1 MPPKMPP
8 KLNPNA
14 PVFVTE
20 EQKKQEGLV
29 GQSLMNEINKGG
41 KSRKRRSK
49 KTKRTRTRRHR

>member
-1 MPPKMPP
+1 MPP

-20 EQKKQEGLV
+20 EQKKEEGLV

-41 KSRKRRSK
+41 KSRRRRGK
-49 KTKRTRTRRHR
+49 KTKRSRTRRHR